1 MDSGE
6 RTEAELAL
14 AWQAGE
20 VGAFDAVYR
29 AFAARLFGTA
39 VGLVGDRHAA
49 GDVAHDTFLRAATRI
64 GTLRDPSRLRPW
76 LFAILRNEATS
87 WHRSRSRSGGGLDDG
102 PAPVSEWLA
111 DDAPS
116 PDLQASRHELAD
128 LVWTAAD
135 GLQPRDR
142 EVLELHLRGGLEAAD
157 LAQVMGVTP
166 GHAAVLL
173 SRMRDRLERC
183 LGAVLIARS
192 GRADCAALDRLLDG
206 WDGRFSL
213 AVRGTVVRHIESC
226 PTCGRRRAGL
236 VSLQHL
242 APVIVPPVF
251 VLPDDLHARLVA
263 DLSRLGGPGG
273 AASGTAPGTASGSS
287 AAPASAGWAWRDDGF
302 PWPAVDPELEYAVSD
317 GIDGLDGLG
326 APVPHV
332 PVARGSHPEG
342 EPAGRRRSALVVAA
356 AVVLLLAAVG
366 VVVRRAGER
375 TEVALADGVPPSASA
390 LAFPGAG
397 ESAASSGT
405 ATGPSIGPSIG
416 SAAGQPAGA
425 ATGTAVPAGTAAPTP
440 SIQPPTS
447 SGPRGSGTPSAS
459 GATPSVVVT
468 SSRPTPPSVGS
479 VPATPTPSPDPSPSR
494 VRPSPSPSDAPPQIL
509 RVSVNPATV
518 LQSGCTPASATV
530 AVVVRGAAPITGTV
544 RWQAAK
550 GQFVTTALTSTGTG
564 LSGRVGPFAVAG
576 RMALSVTVQDVQG
589 RSASAATSV
598 TVGVC
603 SPIG

>member
-20 VGAFDAVYR
+20 AGAFDAVYR

-39 VGLVGDRHAA
+39 VALVGDRHAA
-49 GDVAHDTFLRAATRI
+49 GDVVHDTFLRAATRI
-64 GTLRDPSRLRPW
+64 GTLRDPARLRAW

-87 WHRSRSRSGGGLDDG
+87 WHRSRSRTGGGLDDG

-111 DDAPS
+111 DDAPAA
-116 PDLQASRHELAD
+116 DVQASRRELAD

-192 GRADCAALDRLLDG
+192 GRQDCAALDQLLDG

-213 AVRGTVVRHIESC
+213 AVRGTVVRHVEGC
-226 PTCGRRRAGL
+226 PICGRRRAGL

-242 APVIVPPVF
+242 APVIVPPV
-251 VLPDDLHARLVA
+251 VLVPEDLHARLVA
-263 DLSRLGGPGG
+263 DLSQLGGPGG
-273 AASGTAPGTASGSS
+273 AASGAAAPGAPGQLPSG
-287 AAPASAGWAWRDDGF
+287 GWAWRDDGF
-302 PWPAVDPELEYAVSD
+302 PWPAVDPDLEFAVSD
-317 GIDGLDGLG
+317 GAVG
-326 APVPHV
+326 AVSPSLLFDRDPHRV
-332 PVARGSHPEG
+332 G
-342 EPAGRRRSALVVAA
+342 EPATRRRSALVVAA

-375 TEVALADGVPPSASA
+375 TEVALADALPPGASASA
-390 LAFPGAG
+390 LAFPGAT
-397 ESAASSGT
+397 ESAAPSSDVS
-405 ATGPSIGPSIG
+405 AG
-416 SAAGQPAGA
+416 SSAGQPAGA
-425 ATGTAVPAGTAAPTP
+425 PTGAGAPRAGTTPPAPSTP
-440 SIQPPTS
+440 QPTS
-447 SGPRGSGTPSAS
+447 STPRGSATPSAS
-459 GATPSVVVT
+459 GSSPSIVVTPSP
-468 SSRPTPPSVGS
+468 PTPSRSGS
-479 VPATPTPSPDPSPSR
+479 VPATPTPSPDPSPSQ
-494 VRPSPSPSDAPPQIL
+494 VRPSPSATPLQIL
-509 RVSVNPATV
+509 RVSAGPATV
-518 LQSGCTPASATV
+518 LQSGCTPSTATV
-530 AVVVRGAAPITGTV
+530 SVVVRGVAPFTGTV

-550 GQFVTTALTSTGTG
+550 GQYVTTSLTPTGTG
-564 LSGRVGPFAVAG
+564 LSGRVGPFGVTG
-576 RMALSVTVQDVQG
+576 TMTLSVTVQDAQG

-598 TVGVC
+598 TVAACRV
-603 SPIG
+603 IG